1 MSDLDENKTSDFMI
15 EKFKERPINK
25 KKLLKRTL
33 TTAGLAVLFGLV
45 ACVTFLVLEP
55 VISNKL
61 YPEEEPQE
69 VVFPQDQDEMSPE
82 DMLSDNMQIESQINQ
97 IVETGEDVTL
107 DRDQV
112 QSILSNVVLSKDNY
126 RQIYNSLSGY
136 VEEMNKSMV
145 TVTGVTSNI
154 DWFNNVEQ
162 SRNQSS
168 GIIVANNGR
177 QLLALVNYSSLGR
190 TEQLTL
196 EFCNGV
202 QADAQLKSLDPDTN
216 LAIVTVELDNLDR
229 DMVEKQIQ
237 VASLGS
243 STVKNII
250 GTPVIALGSPM
261 GSRGS
266 IGYGMITATGTQDTI
281 ADMNYT
287 FLQTDIYGS
296 QSGEGVLF
304 NLQGQVVGIITG
316 NKSGTEMRNLITAYG
331 ITELKKQIEKMS
343 NGEKLAYLGICG
355 VDVTEEANEKW
366 NVPYGAFVKEVKM
379 DSPSMLAGIQQG
391 DIIVKI
397 DEKDITKYNDYISYL
412 MQLSPG
418 QTVNITVMRQ
428 AQNSYREVEFEMELG
443 RKE

>member
-243 STVKNII
+243 STVKNMI